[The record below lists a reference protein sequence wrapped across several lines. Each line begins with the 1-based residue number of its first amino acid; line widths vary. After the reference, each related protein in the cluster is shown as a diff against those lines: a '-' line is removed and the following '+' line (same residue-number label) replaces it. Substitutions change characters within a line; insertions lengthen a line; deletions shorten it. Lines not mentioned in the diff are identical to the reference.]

1 MGFNAGEYH
10 GVRAVQRGRRC
21 AIAMWYTM
29 DPNTQELARFQA
41 QKKMADQDD
50 VRKETP
56 ESKTDGEIGTIL
68 RKGEE
73 KILHFQKDSVEN
85 RLLSNKNSEINVV
98 TETGESKRFQS
109 EPILNKEQENA
120 DISGTD
126 VMTGDKATLQTN
138 NHGEL

>member
-56 ESKTDGEIGTIL
+56 ESKNDGEFGTVS

-73 KILHFQKDSVEN
+73 KILHFQKDPVEN
-85 RLLSNKNSEINVV
+85 SLLSNKDNEINVV
-98 TETGESKRFQS
+98 TETVESNRFQS

-120 DISGTD
+120 DISGAD
-126 VMTGDKATLQTN
+126 VNTGDKGSLQTN